1 MGEHQISMSV
11 ERSWFDEGT
20 TQGDLLAMS
29 MYTVGIMPL
38 VHELQRTRTKQ
49 IWFADDATGGGTLK
63 KVRSWWDQLNRN
75 ELG

>member
-38 VHELQRTRTKQ
+38 VHELQQ
-49 IWFADDATGGGTLK
+49 
-63 KVRSWWDQLNRN
+63 
-75 ELG
+75 ELSKSGSQMMQQVEER